1 MTLNPA
7 ANVSRDN
14 QCTAADLGAGA
25 TAINVPRQ
33 IGRPLNPSMRQSQQV
48 PIEPT
53 SPVRIDKWLWAVR
66 LYKTRSQ
73 AADACRS
80 GHVRIS
86 GQPVKP
92 SRFVRPGDTITAV
105 TGEITQT
112 VKVLAVLETR
122 VGAKLVED
130 YAENLT
136 PPSEYV
142 KPREKVFEPFG
153 FRPKGAGRPTK
164 KDRRSIEGF
173 FS

>member
-1 MTLNPA
+1 MMLNPA
-7 ANVSRDN
+7 ANVSRNN

-86 GQPVKP
+86 SQPVKP

-112 VKVLAVLETR
+112 VKVLAVLDAR
-122 VGAKLVED
+122 VRVRQTSGKSLRAFWVSSKRGRSPNQKGSPKHRRPFFI
-130 YAENLT
+130 A
-136 PPSEYV
+136 PG
-142 KPREKVFEPFG
+142 KPWARQ
-153 FRPKGAGRPTK
+153 
-164 KDRRSIEGF
+164 
-173 FS
+173 